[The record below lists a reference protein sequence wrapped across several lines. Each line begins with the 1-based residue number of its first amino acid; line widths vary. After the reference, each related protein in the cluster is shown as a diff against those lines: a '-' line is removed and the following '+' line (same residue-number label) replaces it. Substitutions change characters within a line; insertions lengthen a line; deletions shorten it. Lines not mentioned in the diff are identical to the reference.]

1 MKSFAD
7 IPIAKKLV
15 SIMLA
20 TTVTS
25 LLLASLMQAATEG
38 IAYRQDIVENLAT
51 IADVIGTN
59 SVAAVTFEDRDT
71 ANDVLR
77 SLKAEPS
84 VIRGQIFDIDGN
96 RLAIYPSSATDP
108 QFGAAETRDTQLQA
122 WLADGVP
129 VRSFDGLR
137 SVDILQPIRFDREK
151 IGYVHLQ
158 ATLQPLVQTLIRF
171 AWMAGITIALAVLVA
186 YFLSFRLQALVSR
199 PILALAE
206 LMRRV
211 TENSDYSLRAR
222 KAGDDEVG
230 SLIDGFNNM
239 LRQISERDHRLNE
252 GRAILDEQAR
262 SLAQANEQM
271 KLAMAESIAAKEA
284 AEQASHAKSEF
295 LARMSH
301 EIRTPMNGVLGMT
314 ELMLASQLDG
324 KQRHFAETIRVSA
337 DSLLDII
344 NDILDFSKIEAG
356 KLELEQ
362 AEFDLRDMIE
372 NIVGLLS
379 VRAQSKGIEMLCD
392 IAPSMGTRIRGDQ
405 TRLRQILTNLIGN
418 AIKFTEKGEIM
429 VRVRPDRS
437 IGGEGIYRF
446 EVRDTGIGIKPESQ
460 EMIFELFSQED
471 GSTTRRYGGTG
482 LGLSICKQLVEL
494 MGGEIGVESIPGM
507 QTTFWFTARFE
518 DGGAEWQQVT
528 LS

>member
-1 MKSFAD
+1 MKTFAD

-108 QFGAAETRDTQLQA
+108 QSGTAQALDAQLQA

-129 VRSFDGLR
+129 VRSFHGLR

-151 IGYVHLQ
+151 IGYVHLE
-158 ATLQPLVQTLIRF
+158 ATLQPLVQTLVRF

-230 SLIDGFNNM
+230 ACL
-239 LRQISERDHRLNE
+239 
-252 GRAILDEQAR
+252 
-262 SLAQANEQM
+262 
-271 KLAMAESIAAKEA
+271 
-284 AEQASHAKSEF
+284 
-295 LARMSH
+295 
-301 EIRTPMNGVLGMT
+301 
-314 ELMLASQLDG
+314 
-324 KQRHFAETIRVSA
+324 
-337 DSLLDII
+337 
-344 NDILDFSKIEAG
+344 
-356 KLELEQ
+356 
-362 AEFDLRDMIE
+362 
-372 NIVGLLS
+372 
-379 VRAQSKGIEMLCD
+379 
-392 IAPSMGTRIRGDQ
+392 PSTQ
-405 TRLRQILTNLIGN
+405 
-418 AIKFTEKGEIM
+418 
-429 VRVRPDRS
+429 
-437 IGGEGIYRF
+437 
-446 EVRDTGIGIKPESQ
+446 
-460 EMIFELFSQED
+460 
-471 GSTTRRYGGTG
+471 
-482 LGLSICKQLVEL
+482 
-494 MGGEIGVESIPGM
+494 
-507 QTTFWFTARFE
+507 
-518 DGGAEWQQVT
+518 
-528 LS
+528 